1 MWKAVFCLLS
11 CLFVVVSLFGRDVSL
26 GEYADETR
34 TRVVNKIREALDGK
48 NASAAVSGTVTYAA
62 DGCFFLQRD
71 SDGLKVHANGKL
83 PTVGDEVSVEGS
95 PSLEGGHVVFVAKG
109 WKRVGKGDLPTPR
122 EVSSSDLVNGEG
134 RTVNGL
140 RVTVEGRTI
149 GVTENGFA
157 MNVDSV
163 PVNVMLSSIPD
174 FLSDCDR
181 THPVVSVTGIAELML
196 DQSILLGREGYVMGV
211 KVDVATPAD
220 VVLKPDLVYL
230 AARRDRMVVLAIGG
244 VAGVLAIGMVVFLVV
259 IFRQRRG
266 LFRTKTI
273 MAERKRMADDIHDT
287 IEQHLVGAGML
298 LKLNRNKEAQDI
310 LVRAKREIRDIVWG
324 LKNDDMMRLSPAEL
338 LRNLAHEENTKG
350 LYRID
355 TRLESL
361 PTSMDAAAMRDLS
374 LIVRESI
381 GNAVKHGGAKKIA
394 ISSDPL
400 EGGGWMLRISNDG
413 TPFDPETAPGA
424 KEGHFGLEGMKQR
437 ARRIGASVRFE
448 RRGKGMVLILEKCAE
463 GGARTA

>member
-1 MWKAVFCLLS
+1 MKAVTFIVAVLS
-11 CLFVVVSLFGRDVSL
+11 ATFAFAERELSL
-26 GEYADETR
+26 GVYADETR
-34 TRVVNKIREALDGK
+34 ARVVAKIREALDVKG
-48 NASAAVSGTVTYAA
+48 ASAAVAGTVTYAA
-62 DGCFFLQRD
+62 NGVFFLQRE
-71 SDGLKVHANGKL
+71 SDGLKVHATGKL
-83 PTVGDEVSVEGS
+83 PAVGDEVSIEGS
-95 PSLEGGHVVFVAKG
+95 PSLEGGHVVFVAKD
-109 WKRVGKGDLPTPR
+109 WKRIGEGEIPEARAVKSD
-122 EVSSSDLVNGEG
+122 DLVNGEG
-134 RTVNGL
+134 RTVNAL

-149 GVTENGFA
+149 GETENGFA
-157 MNVDSV
+157 MNVDGV
-163 PVNVMLSSIPD
+163 PVNVMLSPLPD

-211 KVDVATPAD
+211 KIDVAVPED
-220 VVLKPDLVYL
+220 VVLKPDLAYL
-230 AARRDRMVVLAIGG
+230 AARRDKMVVLASWSF
-244 VAGVLAIGMVVFLVV
+244 AGVLAIGALVFLVV

-266 LFRTKTI
+266 MFRTRTI

-298 LKLNRNKEAQDI
+298 LKINRIAEAQDI

-324 LKNDDMMRLSPAEL
+324 LKNDDMMRLTPAEM

-350 LYRID
+350 LYRVD
-355 TRLESL
+355 TKLDGLPSSL
-361 PTSMDAAAMRDLS
+361 DAAAMRDLS

-394 ISSDPL
+394 ISSDRQ
-400 EGGGWMLRISNDG
+400 ENGGWRLRISNDG
-413 TPFDPETAPGA
+413 APFDPETAPGA

-448 RRGKGMVLILEKCAE
+448 RRGKGMVLILERP
-463 GGARTA
+463 GRGI

>member
-1 MWKAVFCLLS
+1 MSMMRAVLLLIAG
-11 CLFVVVSLFGRDVSL
+11 LFAASAFPGREQSL
-26 GEYADETR
+26 GTYADETR
-34 TRVVNKIREALDGK
+34 ARVVAKICEALDGK
-48 NASAAVSGTVTYAA
+48 GASAAVSGTVTYAA
-62 DGCFFLQRD
+62 NGIFFLQRET
-71 SDGLKVHANGKL
+71 DGLKVHASGRL
-83 PTVGDEVSVEGS
+83 PAIGDEVCIEGS

-109 WKRVGKGDLPTPR
+109 WKRIGEGKLPKALA
-122 EVSSSDLVNGEG
+122 VKSDDLVRGEG
-134 RTVNGL
+134 KTVNAL

-157 MNVDSV
+157 LNVDGV
-163 PVNVMLSSIPD
+163 PVNVMLSPLPG

-181 THPVVSVTGIAELML
+181 THPVVSITGIAELML

-211 KVDVATPAD
+211 KINVSAPEDI
-220 VVLKPDLVYL
+220 VLKPDIAYF
-230 AARRDRMVVLAIGG
+230 AARRDRMIVL
-244 VAGVLAIGMVVFLVV
+244 VSWSFAGVLVLGVIVFLVV

-266 LFRTKTI
+266 MFRTRTI

-298 LKLNRNKEAQDI
+298 LKINKLAEAQEV

-324 LKNDDMMRLSPAEL
+324 LKNDDMMRLTPAEM

-350 LYRID
+350 LYRVD
-355 TRLESL
+355 TKLDGLPSSL
-361 PTSMDAAAMRDLS
+361 DAAAMRDLS
-374 LIVRESI
+374 LIARESI

-400 EGGGWMLRISNDG
+400 EGGGWRLRISNDG
-413 TPFDPETAPGA
+413 EPFDPETAPGA

-448 RRGKGMVLILEKCAE
+448 RRGKGMVLILERPA
-463 GGARTA
+463 